1 MIVITNS
8 DLIEQ
13 VKRNYDDY
21 RISHVIVRCG
31 YDEKLPFIMEMRDSR
46 DNAIKQINVKIN
58 IHIKSMGVVTV
69 IKCEDDV
76 QISLIGMFKE
86 VRS

>member
-21 RISHVIVRCG
+21 RVGHVIVRCG
-31 YDEKLPFIMEMRDSR
+31 YDEKFPFIMEVRDSG
-46 DNAIKQINVKIN
+46 DNIIKHMNVKMD
-58 IHIKSMGVVTV
+58 IHIKNMGVVTV

-86 VRS
+86 VKS

>member
-8 DLIEQ
+8 NLIEQ

-21 RISHVIVRCG
+21 RVDHVIVRCG
-31 YDEKLPFIMEMRDSR
+31 YDEKFPFIMEVRDSG
-46 DNAIKQINVKIN
+46 DNIIKHMNVKMD
-58 IHIKSMGVVTV
+58 IHMKNMGVVTV